1 MIYMYIYNNM
11 CKSRRTPLV
20 APRIPCPQG
29 KVFEGKS
36 LMFQMMFSVDLEWDL
51 DGGLTGNVIWRSQG
65 AIPFSTAPESSAQGS
80 QIRHIADGS
89 NPLTIEWKRSSKCL
103 KIHNYVYIYR
113 YIYYN
118 ILGLPR
124 CSRTSW
130 VVWSS
135 LEMRVGL
142 CHDAGLCHT
151 GVDLRAVR
159 LRYLSTGT
167 GELQYFY
174 IIFIKTVLFF
184 QKTLVLGNRVSTCV
198 CHCGVFQVF
207 WGALHVPKWGRSLPG
222 IWNDLDMSWQ
232 CLLWSI
238 LSIESC
244 WFRGQE
250 AVPNYLWPIPII
262 PHLQGS
268 GSFMIF

>member
-1 MIYMYIYNNM
+1 M
-11 CKSRRTPLV
+11 V
-20 APRIPCPQG
+20 ASPAMLYGVPKALSLFPQLRK
-29 KVFEGKS
+29 KVRLF
-36 LMFQMMFSVDLEWDL
+36 
-51 DGGLTGNVIWRSQG
+51 
-65 AIPFSTAPESSAQGS
+65 S

-103 KIHNYVYIYR
+103 KIHNYVYIYIYYIDISIIIYR

-135 LEMRVGL
+135 LEMRTGL

-174 IIFIKTVLFF
+174 ITVYIYINCSVFS
-184 QKTLVLGNRVSTCV
+184 KDS
-198 CHCGVFQVF
+198 GV
-207 WGALHVPKWGRSLPG
+207 GK
-222 IWNDLDMSWQ
+222 
-232 CLLWSI
+232 
-238 LSIESC
+238 
-244 WFRGQE
+244 
-250 AVPNYLWPIPII
+250 
-262 PHLQGS
+262 
-268 GSFMIF
+268 